1 MSVRGRL
8 LLMVLLVN
16 QSTSCRY
23 LPPAPGQAK
32 ARDAR
37 KFCHLLEKAHKAGL
51 SNQSLYIDVGVD
63 YGMEVLIAHAY
74 GHPVVAF
81 ECRLQGASEFINKPF
96 WTPNGKIPLPSSVRL
111 VPGCASDRNGLG
123 TLSHALDSSTVHG
136 ELLTGTAGQQ
146 IGWKSTRDGGMSTM
160 INGSTSS
167 FVITPK
173 VTTMPFLTL
182 DTALDRPSLAALGL
196 GASLS
201 HHGIGLLKIDAQ
213 GHDAA
218 ILRGAVRTLL
228 DYLPLVIYEDEMLP
242 EEQRRGRFLSVLL
255 GDSGA
260 RSNYTCG
267 CDATDCVC
275 APLHSRP
282 ELSNLVHSA
291 HAK

>member
-1 MSVRGRL
+1 MCVRRPL
-8 LLMVLLVN
+8 LVVLLVN

-23 LPPAPGQAK
+23 LPPAPGQAT
-32 ARDAR
+32 ARAAR

-146 IGWKSTRDGGMSTM
+146 IGPLIGWKSTRDGGKSTM

-213 GHDAA
+213 VSA
-218 ILRGAVRTLL
+218 
-228 DYLPLVIYEDEMLP
+228 
-242 EEQRRGRFLSVLL
+242 
-255 GDSGA
+255 
-260 RSNYTCG
+260 TCLIRI
-267 CDATDCVC
+267 AT
-275 APLHSRP
+275 
-282 ELSNLVHSA
+282 
-291 HAK
+291 